1 MPPFS
6 KNKANLFLINME
18 SSSTIMKPKNLHFF
32 RHTSLRLTFVSYKH
46 FADLRIL
53 RLLYFGLFGRAL
65 LEVVLIIS
73 LSSSFFVHNGLAGC
87 SVWPGASNRLSWS
100 YQSNSDL
107 DLGLRIIHLKFR
119 DKNTSPTKLF
129 IMILETR
136 QKNQKNLYFYILTFL
151 WKNNN

>member
-18 SSSTIMKPKNLHFF
+18 SSSTIMHFF
-32 RHTSLRLTFVSYKH
+32 RYTSLRLTFVSYKH

-107 DLGLRIIHLKFR
+107 DLGLRIIYLKFR

-136 QKNQKNLYFYILTFL
+136 QKIKNLYFYILTFL